1 MYEVSL
7 KMVWLRLKKD
17 KGALLGMFL
26 VLLTIAVA
34 LLAPI
39 LAPYDPD
46 LQVLMERRAHPSLSH
61 IFGQDIYGRDM
72 LSRIMYGAQTTL
84 VAGVACVL
92 MSGIIGS
99 FLGLCAGYYEGPVSS
114 IIMRIMDL
122 MMSFPVFLLAILI
135 VSVLGPGLINAVI
148 AVAITT
154 IPSYARVVRSS
165 ALALKNT
172 QYVEAAKAMG
182 AKNGRIMLTHILPN
196 AIASIIVMST
206 TGVASA
212 IISTSALG
220 FIGLGAQPPTAEWGL
235 MLNEGRSFIA
245 SDPHLCMIPGLA
257 IVLLVLGFNLFG
269 DGLRDALDPRLK

>member
-1 MYEVSL
+1 MSFR
-7 KMVWLRLKKD
+7 MIWLRLKKD
-17 KGALLGMFL
+17 KGALLGVFL
-26 VLLTIAVA
+26 VLLTVFMA
-34 LLAPI
+34 LFAPLI
-39 LAPYDPD
+39 APYDPGA
-46 LQVLMERRAHPSLSH
+46 QSLMERRAHPSLAH
-61 IFGQDIYGRDM
+61 PFGQDIYGRDM
-72 LSRIMYGAQTTL
+72 LSRIIYGARTTL
-84 VAGVACVL
+84 VAGVVCVL
-92 MSGIIGS
+92 MSGIVGS
-99 FLGLCAGYYEGPVSS
+99 FLGLCAGYYEGPVST
-114 IIMRIMDL
+114 IIMRFMDL

-165 ALALKNT
+165 TLALKNS
-172 QYVEAAKAMG
+172 QYVEAARAMG
-182 AKNGRIMLTHILPN
+182 GNNRLIMLRHILPN
-196 AIASIIVMST
+196 AAASIIVMST

-212 IISTSALG
+212 IISTAALG

-235 MLNEGRSFIA
+235 MLNEGRSFIS

>member
-1 MYEVSL
+1 MSL
-7 KMVWLRLKKD
+7 KMIWLRLKKD

-26 VLLTIAVA
+26 VFLTVIVAV
-34 LLAPI
+34 LAPV
-39 LAPYDPD
+39 LAPYDPEV
-46 LQVLMERRAHPSLSH
+46 QSLMERRAHPSLQH
-61 IFGQDIYGRDM
+61 PFGQDIYGRDM
-72 LSRIMYGAQTTL
+72 LSRIIYGARTTL
-84 VAGVACVL
+84 IAGVLCVL

-99 FLGLCAGYYEGPVSS
+99 FLGLYAGYYGGFVSS
-114 IIMRIMDL
+114 LIMRVMDL

-135 VSVLGPGLINAVI
+135 VSVLGPGLVNAVI

-165 ALALKNT
+165 ALALKNAP
-172 QYVEAAKAMG
+172 YVEAARAMG
-182 AKNGRIMLTHILPN
+182 AKNGRIMLQHILPN
-196 AIASIIVMST
+196 AAASIIVMST

-235 MLNEGRSFIA
+235 MLNEGRSFIT

>member
-1 MYEVSL
+1 MI
-7 KMVWLRLKKD
+7 WLRLKRD

-26 VLLTIAVA
+26 VVLTIVIA
-34 LLAPI
+34 LFAPV

-46 LQVLMERRAHPSLSH
+46 LQVLMERRAHPSLLH

-72 LSRIMYGAQTTL
+72 LSRIMYGSRTTL

-92 MSGIIGS
+92 MSGVIGS
-99 FLGLCAGYYEGPVSS
+99 FLGLCAGYYEGAVSS
-114 IIMRIMDL
+114 VIMRIMDL

-165 ALALKNT
+165 ALALKNS
-172 QYVEAAKAMG
+172 QYVEAARAMG

-196 AIASIIVMST
+196 AAASIIVMST